1 VFVFDTG
8 IVRMRI
14 DLRRKLRAEA
24 IPNKLGITPTQA
36 VKMFYAQIE
45 LCKAIPL

>member
-1 VFVFDTG
+1 MFDTG
-8 IVRMRI
+8 IVRMRL
-14 DLRRKLRAEA
+14 DRRRKLRAEA

-45 LCKAIPL
+45 LCKAMPL